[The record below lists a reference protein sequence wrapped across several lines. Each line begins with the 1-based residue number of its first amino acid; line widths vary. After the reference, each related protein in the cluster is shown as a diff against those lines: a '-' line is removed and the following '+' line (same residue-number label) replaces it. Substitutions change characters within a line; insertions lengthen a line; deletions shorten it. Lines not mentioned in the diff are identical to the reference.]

1 MASAVG
7 LIVVTGLTKMFIHI
21 NSQISY
27 LEKKTQQINL
37 IGIIGEAMRNPSYCT
52 ETIKPVESDLRSGT
66 TQELYQIRAP
76 NGSGGGSRA
85 IMELDDDFKANYG
98 MKGIARFEV
107 SCDEGDCTC
116 SSPSSSSPCTKK
128 WSFNLISQSQ
138 NNNVPIFN
146 RIMKTPITITFTG
159 SDPDD
164 VSCCQTGESLQN
176 GACVSQP
183 IASFTCPPYFSRWQ
197 NSNFCVRSSC
207 PTGFSFTNSG
217 SLCVQNH
224 VSSFN
229 SSRAFKKNIKLF
241 KDYKGALKDIIK
253 TPTIM
258 SIKKIILITKEEV
271 LSLKSFPNIYSS
283 LKLKKSLLC
292 RIGLLFMERFGRAL
306 KL

>member
-1 MASAVG
+1 MGALVASAVG

-183 IASFTCPPYFSRWQ
+183 IAVSQPNCSFGLVWDGSKCDCPPPSIRVVSTSGGQHRVACTCP
-197 NSNFCVRSSC
+197 
-207 PTGFSFTNSG
+207 
-217 SLCVQNH
+217 H
-224 VSSFN
+224 D
-229 SSRAFKKNIKLF
+229 SRAYW
-241 KDYKGALKDIIK
+241 DG
-253 TPTIM
+253 
-258 SIKKIILITKEEV
+258 SRC
-271 LSLKSFPNIYSS
+271 
-283 LKLKKSLLC
+283 LC
-292 RIGLLFMERFGRAL
+292 YPSYWYTHFDGTRCIRR
-306 KL
+306 